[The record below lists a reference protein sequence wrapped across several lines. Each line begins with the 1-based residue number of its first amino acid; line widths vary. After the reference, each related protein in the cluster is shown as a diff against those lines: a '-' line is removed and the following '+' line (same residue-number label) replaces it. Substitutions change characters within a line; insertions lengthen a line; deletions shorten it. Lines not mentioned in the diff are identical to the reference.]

1 MFWVWACSLSYPSCN
16 AHAPYCHL
24 WPLRLY
30 DIFPHYVINGEIF
43 GQILPNMKCVFWFC
57 PQFWLKHFSFWKEL
71 SAILSYIYIRLHV
84 RCLLLLS
91 DLNESWIYG
100 HIFEKKNS
108 NVISSENPSS
118 WNRVVPC
125 GQAYRQAGRRKDR
138 CSDMKKLIVAF
149 RNFADTSEKRQG
161 LQYRSLNLFIAA
173 TFLSVCLSVYNH
185 YHQWLP
191 NSAEL
196 NQPQIRIANCLQ
208 L

>member
-1 MFWVWACSLSYPSCN
+1 MQCAC
-16 AHAPYCHL
+16 
-24 WPLRLY
+24 
-30 DIFPHYVINGEIF
+30 
-43 GQILPNMKCVFWFC
+43 
-57 PQFWLKHFSFWKEL
+57 
-71 SAILSYIYIRLHV
+71 AILSSVASPAVRYFSTLRHKRRDFRSDITEHEMCVLILSTVLAETFLILKRTERDIIIYIHTSSRKVPVIIV
-84 RCLLLLS
+84 RFEWK
-91 DLNESWIYG
+91 LNLWTY
-100 HIFEKKNS
+100 FRKKNS